1 MGLDTTL
8 AELVLTIGPPVLMVL
23 YFLEGLWIGKLLHPS
38 VLLILYIVVTEP
50 GLPVTTVVSAL
61 CVVSATAGQW
71 VLYEGFRGEHEDR
84 SRIVRAVPY
93 VDRIPIVVKRR
104 LGRKRMSFINR
115 QFDRYGGKAIC
126 VSNAIPGLR
135 GLMTVVA
142 GLNGY
147 SQRRFVLLSAIGNA
161 IYMVILVAAANG
173 LLEAVGFLP
182 EDDILRI

>member
-1 MGLDTTL
+1 MALDTTL
-8 AELVLTIGPPVLMVL
+8 AELVLTIGPPVLVLL

-38 VLLILYIVVTEP
+38 VLLILYLVVTEA
-50 GLPVTTVVSAL
+50 GLLVTAVVSGL

-84 SRIVRAVPY
+84 NQASRVVRY
-93 VDRIPIVVKRR
+93 VDRIPVVVRRR

-126 VSNAIPGLR
+126 VSNATPGLR

-147 SQRRFVLLSAIGNA
+147 PRHRFVLLSAIGNA
-161 IYMVILVAAANG
+161 IYMVILVAVANG
-173 LLEAVGFLP
+173 LLEAIDFLP
-182 EDDILRI
+182 EYDLLRI

>member
-1 MGLDTTL
+1 MALDTTL
-8 AELVLTIGPPVLMVL
+8 VELVLTIGPPVLVLL

-50 GLPVTTVVSAL
+50 GLVVTTVVSAL
-61 CVVSATAGQW
+61 CVGSATAGQW
-71 VLYEGFRGEHEDR
+71 VLYEGFRGEHEDG
-84 SRIVRAVPY
+84 SRITRVVPY
-93 VDRIPIVVKRR
+93 VDRIPTLVRRR

-126 VSNAIPGLR
+126 VSNATPGLR

-142 GLNGY
+142 GLSGY

-161 IYMVILVAAANG
+161 IYMVLLVAVANG

-182 EDDILRI
+182 EYDILGL